1 MPLPANSSTVR
12 EVLVEV
18 RRRWRGL
25 ALWLC
30 VCISGAIAYVSLTKP
45 EFVATTQVV
54 LEPRQ
59 FEAPFGT
66 AAAPI
71 APTLDSSQVD
81 SQLHVIQSERNLRYV
96 FDTLGLANDPDFA
109 EEGFPVAWLTARLRI
124 NRDTTS
130 LSTEDLARRT
140 RQSAYLRFAGRV
152 SVQRLGESYAIEVS
166 YRALSPQKAAKLAN
180 SITAAYIR
188 DQIIYNAA
196 AEAAD
201 RGGEY
206 LQNRIANLETE
217 EKVADYAVKT
227 GVIPNYTFGHASAR
241 VVSAAIEPLT
251 KSYPMTNRILGLSV
265 VAGLVTGVG
274 AIAFHSE
281 LDRKIRSPQQLRRLT
296 GIDVFATVPKV
307 AKRGGLP
314 LNETINE
321 PASPFARSM
330 LALCNMALTSAAGSQ
345 AVSVGVVSCNAHEGR
360 SSLAANLAYLI
371 AASGLP
377 VTLVDADLRNPAL
390 TQALAPKAISS
401 PSKLALPQGVDA
413 TGLRVAINSLLSFV
427 PAVSISG
434 GENDSGL
441 VFSCRETVLAIKA
454 LAATGDV
461 IVDLPPLSTSAN
473 AFALGKSL
481 TGVIVVATLHK
492 TTVDELASA
501 IRTMNTLGIRLLGV
515 ILNEPPPKRK
525 RCNAGDVVR

>member
-1 MPLPANSSTVR
+1 MPLPADLITVR
-12 EVLVEV
+12 EVLADV
-18 RRRWRGL
+18 RCRWRGL

-30 VCISGAIAYVSLTKP
+30 VWISGAIAYVSLAKP
-45 EFVATTQVV
+45 EFVATTQVA

-59 FEAPFGT
+59 FEAPFGA
-66 AAAPI
+66 AAAPV
-71 APTLDSSQVD
+71 APTLESSQGD
-81 SQLHVIQSERNLRYV
+81 SQLYVIQSERNLRYV
-96 FDTLGLANDPDFA
+96 FDTLGLANDLDFA
-109 EEGFPVAWLTARLRI
+109 EGFDPVAWLTARLRI
-124 NRDTTS
+124 NRDTMS
-130 LSTEDLARRT
+130 LSEDRT
-140 RQSAYLRFAGRV
+140 RESAYLRFAGRV
-152 SVQRLGESYAIEVS
+152 SVKRLGQSYAIEVS

-196 AEAAD
+196 AEAAE

-206 LQNRIANLETE
+206 LQNRIANFETE
-217 EKVADYAVKT
+217 EKVADNAVKT
-227 GVIPNYTFGHASAR
+227 GVIPDYTFGHASAR

-265 VAGLVTGVG
+265 VAGLVAGVG
-274 AIAFHSE
+274 AIVFHSE

-314 LNETINE
+314 LNERINE
-321 PASPFARSM
+321 PAAPFARAM
-330 LALCNMALTSAAGSQ
+330 LALRNMALMSAAGSQ

-390 TQALAPKAISS
+390 TKALAPMAISS
-401 PSKLALPQGVDA
+401 LSELALTRGVDA

-427 PAVSISG
+427 PAVSVSG
-434 GENDSGL
+434 GENDPSL
-441 VFSCRETVLAIKA
+441 VFGCRETVLAIKG

-473 AFALGKSL
+473 VFALGKSL

-515 ILNEPPPKRK
+515 ILNETPPKTK
-525 RCNAGDVVR
+525 RCNAGDVGL

>member
-1 MPLPANSSTVR
+1 MPLPADSITVR
-12 EVLVEV
+12 EVLADV

-30 VCISGAIAYVSLTKP
+30 VWISGAIAYVSLTKP
-45 EFVATTQVV
+45 EFVATTQVA

-59 FEAPFGT
+59 FEAPSGA
-66 AAAPI
+66 AAAPV
-71 APTLDSSQVD
+71 APTLDSSQGE
-81 SQLHVIQSERNLRYV
+81 SQLYVIQSERNLRYV

-109 EEGFPVAWLTARLRI
+109 EGFDPVAWLTARLRI
-124 NRDTTS
+124 NRDTMS
-130 LSTEDLARRT
+130 DRT
-140 RQSAYLRFAGRV
+140 RESAYLRFAGRV
-152 SVQRLGESYAIEVS
+152 SVKRLGQSYAIEVS

-196 AEAAD
+196 AEAAE
-201 RGGEY
+201 RGGKY

-217 EKVADYAVKT
+217 EKVADNAVKT
-227 GVIPNYTFGHASAR
+227 GVIPDYTFGHASAR

-265 VAGLVTGVG
+265 VAGLVAGVG
-274 AIAFHSE
+274 AIVFHSE
-281 LDRKIRSPQQLRRLT
+281 LDRKIRSPQQLRRT

-321 PASPFARSM
+321 PAAPFARAM
-330 LALCNMALTSAAGSQ
+330 LALRNMALMSAAGSQ

-390 TQALAPKAISS
+390 TKALAPMAISS
-401 PSKLALPQGVDA
+401 LSELALTRGVDA

-427 PAVSISG
+427 PAVSVWG
-434 GENDSGL
+434 GENDPSL
-441 VFSCRETVLAIKA
+441 VFGCRETVLAIKG

-473 AFALGKSL
+473 VFALGKSL

-515 ILNEPPPKRK
+515 ILNETPPKTK
-525 RCNAGDVVR
+525 RCNAGDVGL